1 MGRFLVRISVL
12 ITSLY
17 VVMSYA
23 IAQFYGID
31 IISDWYVLLFEIVI
45 VTCSFSEGKYH
56 CAHLRFLALSILI
69 SDTLCRVDNYYKFL
83 TISEHNLSL
92 LVIMALGFM
101 ASTISAV
108 RHFLRVNK
116 VKQMRKKSGHNND
129 NNERDKNVG
138 NQDS

>member
-1 MGRFLVRISVL
+1 MGKFLVRVSVL
-12 ITSLY
+12 LTSIY
-17 VVMSYA
+17 VIISYA
-23 IAQFYGID
+23 IAQFWGVD
-31 IISDWYVLLFEIVI
+31 IISDWYVLLFESITV
-45 VTCSFSEGKYH
+45 VYCFSEGKYH

-69 SDTLCRVDNYYKFL
+69 ADTLCRVDNYYNFL
-83 TISEHNLSL
+83 TISEHNFFLI
-92 LVIMALGFM
+92 VIMALGFM

-116 VKQMRKKSGHNND
+116 VKQMRKKSGHNDD

>member
-1 MGRFLVRISVL
+1 MCRFLVRISVL
-12 ITSLY
+12 ITSIY
-17 VVMSYA
+17 VVISYA

-31 IISDWYVLLFEIVI
+31 IMSDWYVLLFELVI
-45 VTCSFSEGKYH
+45 VSCSFSEGKYH

-69 SDTLCRVDNYYKFL
+69 ADSLCRIDNCYNFL
-83 TISEHNLSL
+83 TISKHNLSF
-92 LVIMALGFM
+92 LVIVALGFM

-116 VKQMRKKSGHNND
+116 VKQMRKKSEHNND

>member
-1 MGRFLVRISVL
+1 MGKFLVRITILS
-12 ITSLY
+12 TSIYFIL
-17 VVMSYA
+17 SHL
-23 IAQFYGID
+23 IAQIYGVD
-31 IISDWYVLLFEIVI
+31 ILCDLYSIPFMLIV
-45 VTCSFSEGKYH
+45 VVYCYSEGRYH
-56 CAHLRFLALSILI
+56 CKHIKHLSFALLL
-69 SDTLCRVDNYYKFL
+69 SDLLSRLDNYYNFL
-83 TISEHNLSL
+83 TISKHNFSI
-92 LVIMALGFM
+92 LVILLLGFM

>member
-1 MGRFLVRISVL
+1 MGKFLVRVSVL
-12 ITSLY
+12 LTSIY
-17 VVMSYA
+17 VIISYA

-45 VTCSFSEGKYH
+45 VACSFSEGKYH

-69 SDTLCRVDNYYKFL
+69 ADTLCRVDNYYNFL
-83 TISEHNLSL
+83 TISEHNFSI
-92 LVIMALGFM
+92 LVVMALGFM

>member
-1 MGRFLVRISVL
+1 MCRFLVRISVL
-12 ITSLY
+12 ITSIY

-23 IAQFYGID
+23 VAQFYCID
-31 IISDWYVLLFEIVI
+31 IISDWYVLLFELVI
-45 VTCSFSEGKYH
+45 VSCTFSEGKYH

-69 SDTLCRVDNYYKFL
+69 ADTLCRVDNYYNFL

-116 VKQMRKKSGHNND
+116 VKQMRKKSGHNNE
-129 NNERDKNVG
+129 NHERDKNVG

>member
-1 MGRFLVRISVL
+1 MCRFLVRISVL
-12 ITSLY
+12 ITSIY

-23 IAQFYGID
+23 IAQFYCID
-31 IISDWYVLLFEIVI
+31 IISDWYVLLFELVI
-45 VTCSFSEGKYH
+45 VSCAFSEGKYH

-69 SDTLCRVDNYYKFL
+69 ADTLCRVDNYYNFL

-92 LVIMALGFM
+92 LVIMVLGFM

>member
-1 MGRFLVRISVL
+1 MGKFLVRITVI
-12 ITSLY
+12 ITSIY
-17 VVMSYA
+17 FIIAY
-23 IAQFYGID
+23 IYAQFFAID
-31 IISDWYVLLFEIVI
+31 IMNNWYELLFELIV
-45 VTCSFSEGKYH
+45 VVFSFSDGKYY

-69 SDTLCRVDNYYKFL
+69 ADTLCRVDNYYNFL
-83 TISEHNLSL
+83 TINELFFSS
-92 LVIMALGFM
+92 VVVMALGFM

>member
-1 MGRFLVRISVL
+1 MGKFLVRITV
-12 ITSLY
+12 ITTSIY
-17 VVMSYA
+17 FIISY
-23 IAQFYGID
+23 IYAQFFGID
-31 IISDWYVLLFEIVI
+31 IMSSWYCLLFELTV
-45 VTCSFSEGKYH
+45 VTYSFSEGRYH

-69 SDTLCRVDNYYKFL
+69 ADVLCRVDNYYKIL
-83 TISEHNLSL
+83 TINELFFSS
-92 LVIMALGFM
+92 VVVMSLGFM

-116 VKQMRKKSGHNND
+116 VKQMRKKSGHNDD